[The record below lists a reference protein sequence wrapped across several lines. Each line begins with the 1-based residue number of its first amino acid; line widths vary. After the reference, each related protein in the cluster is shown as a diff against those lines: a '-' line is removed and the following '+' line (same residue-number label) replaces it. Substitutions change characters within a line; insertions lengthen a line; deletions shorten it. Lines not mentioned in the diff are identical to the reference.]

1 VFAKNV
7 RRLATPTLVFNLV
20 PLMAQS
26 AIGTVDARH
35 GRYPRRFGQGFEI
48 EKPVAD
54 GTGCRVARRNFT
66 SGRSQN
72 RA

>member
-1 VFAKNV
+1 V
-7 RRLATPTLVFNLV
+7 
-20 PLMAQS
+20 AQS

-54 GTGCRVARRNFT
+54 GRDWPATDSAKCSLQCARACCR
-66 SGRSQN
+66 GGYL
-72 RA
+72 